1 MVCATQAIIRRYISR
16 EETKMAGLFGRMF
29 DLNRDGKLD
38 AWEKAMEYDFMTS
51 LNDEDDDCEDED
63 EELTEL
69 ELAGIDPIELEY
81 MDANERREV
90 LEEAGLDP
98 DDFDF

>member
-1 MVCATQAIIRRYISR
+1 
-16 EETKMAGLFGRMF
+16 MAGLFGRMF

-38 AWEKAMEYDFMTS
+38 VWERTMEYDFMTS
-51 LNDEDDDCEDED
+51 LDKGDDDCEDED
-63 EELTEL
+63 EGLTEL

-81 MDANERREV
+81 MDAEERREV

-98 DDFDF
+98 DDFDFQNYLLLALLE

>member
-1 MVCATQAIIRRYISR
+1 MV
-16 EETKMAGLFGRMF
+16 GLFGRMF

-38 AWEKAMEYDFMTS
+38 AWERAMEYDFMIS
-51 LNDEDDDCEDED
+51 LNDEDDDCED

>member
-1 MVCATQAIIRRYISR
+1 
-16 EETKMAGLFGRMF
+16 MAGLFGRMF

-38 AWEKAMEYDFMTS
+38 AWERAMEYDFMTS
-51 LNDEDDDCEDED
+51 LNDEDDGCEDED

-98 DDFDF
+98 DEFDF

>member
-1 MVCATQAIIRRYISR
+1 MVILEAEVE

-38 AWEKAMEYDFMTS
+38 AWERAMEYDFMTS
-51 LNDEDDDCEDED
+51 LNDEDNGCEDE

-98 DDFDF
+98 DEFDF

>member
-1 MVCATQAIIRRYISR
+1 
-16 EETKMAGLFGRMF
+16 MAGLFGKMF

-38 AWEKAMEYDFMTS
+38 AWERAMEYDFMTS
-51 LNDEDDDCEDED
+51 LSDEDDGCEDED

-81 MDANERREV
+81 MDAEERREV

>member
-1 MVCATQAIIRRYISR
+1 MVILEAEVE

-38 AWEKAMEYDFMTS
+38 AWERAMEYDFMTS

-69 ELAGIDPIELEY
+69 ELAGINPIELEY
-81 MDANERREV
+81 MDAEERREI
-90 LEEAGLDP
+90 LEEAGLNP

>member
-1 MVCATQAIIRRYISR
+1 
-16 EETKMAGLFGRMF
+16 MAGLFGKMF
-29 DLNRDGKLD
+29 DLNRDGKLN
-38 AWEKAMEYDFMTS
+38 AWERAMEYDFMTS
-51 LNDEDDDCEDED
+51 LNDEDGDCEDED

-90 LEEAGLDP
+90 LEDAGLDP

>member
-1 MVCATQAIIRRYISR
+1 
-16 EETKMAGLFGRMF
+16 
-29 DLNRDGKLD
+29 
-38 AWEKAMEYDFMTS
+38 MEYDFMTS
-51 LNDEDDDCEDED
+51 LNDGDDGCEDED

>member
-1 MVCATQAIIRRYISR
+1 
-16 EETKMAGLFGRMF
+16 MAGLFGRMF
-29 DLNRDGKLD
+29 DLKRDGKLD
-38 AWEKAMEYDFMTS
+38 AWERAMKYDFMTL
-51 LNDEDDDCEDED
+51 LNDEDDDCED

-81 MDANERREV
+81 MDADERREV

-98 DDFDF
+98 DEFDFQDYLIK

>member
-1 MVCATQAIIRRYISR
+1 
-16 EETKMAGLFGRMF
+16 MAGLFGKMF

-38 AWEKAMEYDFMTS
+38 AWERAMEYDFITS
-51 LNDEDDDCEDED
+51 MESEDENDD

-81 MDANERREV
+81 MDAEERREV

>member
-1 MVCATQAIIRRYISR
+1 
-16 EETKMAGLFGRMF
+16 MAGLFGKMF

-38 AWEKAMEYDFMTS
+38 AWERAMEYDFMTS
-51 LNDEDDDCEDED
+51 LNDGDDDCEDAD

-81 MDANERREV
+81 MDAEERREV
-90 LEEAGLDP
+90 LEDAGLDP

>member
-1 MVCATQAIIRRYISR
+1 
-16 EETKMAGLFGRMF
+16 MAGLFGKMF

-38 AWEKAMEYDFMTS
+38 AWERAMEYDFMTS
-51 LNDEDDDCEDED
+51 LDDEEDDCEDGD

>member
-1 MVCATQAIIRRYISR
+1 MVCDIQAIIRRYISR
-16 EETKMAGLFGRMF
+16 EETKMAGLFGKMF

-38 AWEKAMEYDFMTS
+38 AWERAMEYDFMTS
-51 LNDEDDDCEDED
+51 LNDGDDDCEDAD

-81 MDANERREV
+81 MDAEERREV
-90 LEEAGLDP
+90 LEDAGLDP

>member
-1 MVCATQAIIRRYISR
+1 MVILEAEVE

-38 AWEKAMEYDFMTS
+38 AWERAMEYDFMTS
-51 LNDEDDDCEDED
+51 LNDEDDGCEDED

-69 ELAGIDPIELEY
+69 ELAGIDTIELEY
-81 MDANERREV
+81 MDANDRREV

-98 DDFDF
+98 DDYDF

>member
-1 MVCATQAIIRRYISR
+1 
-16 EETKMAGLFGRMF
+16 MAGLFGRMF

-38 AWEKAMEYDFMTS
+38 AWERAMEYDFMTS
-51 LNDEDDDCEDED
+51 LNDEDDGCEDED

-81 MDANERREV
+81 MDENERREV

>member
-1 MVCATQAIIRRYISR
+1 
-16 EETKMAGLFGRMF
+16 MAGLFGRMF

-38 AWEKAMEYDFMTS
+38 AWERAMEYDFITS
-51 LNDEDDDCEDED
+51 LNDEDDDCED

-81 MDANERREV
+81 MDAEERREV
-90 LEEAGLDP
+90 LEDAGLDP

>member
-1 MVCATQAIIRRYISR
+1 
-16 EETKMAGLFGRMF
+16 MAGLFGRMF

-38 AWEKAMEYDFMTS
+38 AWERAMEYDFMTS
-51 LNDEDDDCEDED
+51 LNDGDDNCEDAD

-90 LEEAGLDP
+90 LEDAGLDP

>member
-1 MVCATQAIIRRYISR
+1 
-16 EETKMAGLFGRMF
+16 MAGLFGKMF

-38 AWEKAMEYDFMTS
+38 AWERAMEYDFITS
-51 LNDEDDDCEDED
+51 LNDDCEDED

-81 MDANERREV
+81 MDAEERREV
-90 LEEAGLDP
+90 LEDAGLDP
-98 DDFDF
+98 DDYDF

>member
-1 MVCATQAIIRRYISR
+1 
-16 EETKMAGLFGRMF
+16 MAGLFGRMF

-51 LNDEDDDCEDED
+51 LNDGDDGCEDED

-81 MDANERREV
+81 MDAEERREV

-98 DDFDF
+98 DDFDFQNYLIK

>member
-1 MVCATQAIIRRYISR
+1 
-16 EETKMAGLFGRMF
+16 MAGLFGRMF

-38 AWEKAMEYDFMTS
+38 AWERAMEYDFMTS
-51 LNDEDDDCEDED
+51 LNDEDDACKDED

-81 MDANERREV
+81 MDAEERREV

>member
-38 AWEKAMEYDFMTS
+38 AWEKAMEYEFMTS

>member
-1 MVCATQAIIRRYISR
+1 
-16 EETKMAGLFGRMF
+16 MAGLFGRMF

-38 AWEKAMEYDFMTS
+38 AWERAMEYDFMTS
-51 LNDEDDDCEDED
+51 LNDEDDGCEDED

-81 MDANERREV
+81 MDENERREV

-98 DDFDF
+98 DDFDFQNYLIK

>member
-1 MVCATQAIIRRYISR
+1 
-16 EETKMAGLFGRMF
+16 MAGLFGKMF

-38 AWEKAMEYDFMTS
+38 AWERAMEYDFMTS
-51 LNDEDDDCEDED
+51 LNDEDDGCEDED

-69 ELAGIDPIELEY
+69 ELTGIDPIELEY

-90 LEEAGLDP
+90 LEEDGLDP
-98 DDFDF
+98 DEFDF

>member
-1 MVCATQAIIRRYISR
+1 
-16 EETKMAGLFGRMF
+16 MAGLFGRMF

-38 AWEKAMEYDFMTS
+38 AWERAMEYDFMTS
-51 LNDEDDDCEDED
+51 LNDEDDGCEDED

-69 ELAGIDPIELEY
+69 EIAGIDPIELEY
-81 MDANERREV
+81 MDAEERREV

>member
-1 MVCATQAIIRRYISR
+1 MVCDTQAIIRRYISR
-16 EETKMAGLFGRMF
+16 EETKMAGLFGKMF

-38 AWEKAMEYDFMTS
+38 AWERAMEYDFMTS
-51 LNDEDDDCEDED
+51 LNDGDDDCEDED

-81 MDANERREV
+81 MDAEERREV

>member
-1 MVCATQAIIRRYISR
+1 MVILEAEVE

-38 AWEKAMEYDFMTS
+38 AWERAMEYDFMTS
-51 LNDEDDDCEDED
+51 LNDEDDGCEDED

-98 DDFDF
+98 DEFDF

>member
-1 MVCATQAIIRRYISR
+1 MVCDIQAIIRRYISR
-16 EETKMAGLFGRMF
+16 EETKVAGLFGKMF

-38 AWEKAMEYDFMTS
+38 AWERAMEYDFMTS
-51 LNDEDDDCEDED
+51 LNDGDDDCEDVD

-81 MDANERREV
+81 MDAEERREV
-90 LEEAGLDP
+90 LEDAGLDP

>member
-1 MVCATQAIIRRYISR
+1 
-16 EETKMAGLFGRMF
+16 MAGLFGRMF

-38 AWEKAMEYDFMTS
+38 AWERAMEYDFMTS
-51 LNDEDDDCEDED
+51 LNDEDDGCEDED

-81 MDANERREV
+81 MDAEERREV
-90 LEEAGLDP
+90 LEDAGLDP

>member
-1 MVCATQAIIRRYISR
+1 
-16 EETKMAGLFGRMF
+16 MAGLFGRMF
-29 DLNRDGKLD
+29 DLNRDGKLN
-38 AWEKAMEYDFMTS
+38 AWERAMEYEFMTS

-69 ELAGIDPIELEY
+69 ELAGINPIELEY
-81 MDANERREV
+81 MDAEERREV

-98 DDFDF
+98 DDFDFQNYLLLALLE

>member
-1 MVCATQAIIRRYISR
+1 
-16 EETKMAGLFGRMF
+16 MAGLFGKMF

-38 AWEKAMEYDFMTS
+38 AWERAMEYDFKTS
-51 LNDEDDDCEDED
+51 LNDRDDNCEDAD

-81 MDANERREV
+81 MDAEERREV
-90 LEEAGLDP
+90 LEDAGLDP

>member
-1 MVCATQAIIRRYISR
+1 
-16 EETKMAGLFGRMF
+16 MAGLFGRMF

-38 AWEKAMEYDFMTS
+38 AWERAMEYDFITS
-51 LNDEDDDCEDED
+51 LNDDCEDED
-63 EELTEL
+63 EEFTEL

-98 DDFDF
+98 DDYDF